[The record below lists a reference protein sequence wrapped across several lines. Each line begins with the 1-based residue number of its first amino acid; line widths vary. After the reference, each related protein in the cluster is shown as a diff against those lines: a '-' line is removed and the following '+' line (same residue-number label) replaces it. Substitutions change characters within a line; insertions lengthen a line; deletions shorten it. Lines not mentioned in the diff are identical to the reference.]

1 MNRENTI
8 QKKTQSSHSKQT
20 VVVVLVLVYLSWAL
34 GGPPRIC
41 LCVPLPL
48 HIVRAVG
55 LVYTCT

>member
-20 VVVVLVLVYLSWAL
+20 VVVVLVYLSWAL